1 MHPVRHSCQH
11 GSNVF
16 NTGKEL
22 LLNNVQALAHHDRE
36 ILVFQ
41 CFTESLFGLQDFA
54 LALKQADADF
64 IGRMFSV
71 TTKRTAME
79 FRGISILQLDET
91 TSGRQQIK

>member
-1 MHPVRHSCQH
+1 M
-11 GSNVF
+11 
-16 NTGKEL
+16 
-22 LLNNVQALAHHDRE
+22 
-36 ILVFQ
+36 
-41 CFTESLFGLQDFA
+41 
-54 LALKQADADF
+54 ALKQADADF